1 MSFLGF
7 HRPDGQ
13 VGIRNHIGIISTVI
27 CANDVSLKIAQQI
40 EGSVAFLHDQGCC
53 QTPIDLNQVTK
64 TLVNLGRNP
73 NLAGVLLVSLGCES
87 VLLEEIREKIAVS
100 GKPVK
105 TLGIQKIGG
114 MLLAIAE
121 GCRITQEMV
130 IEASV
135 IRRETF
141 DDSHLS
147 IGVKCGASDTT
158 SGLIS
163 NPAAGAAFDLICD
176 HGGTCV
182 FGETT
187 EFLGAEHILMR
198 RAANPRVAQ
207 KIQKIVTR
215 MEKRAEMMG
224 VDMRGG
230 QPTTGNIKGGLTTIE
245 EKSLGAI
252 VKGGT
257 RPIQDVYEYGD
268 QITEKGL
275 FVMDSPG
282 REPEFLTGIAATGV
296 QLIIFST
303 GIGAPQGFPF
313 VPVLKI
319 SGNPQTQRCLAGHI
333 DKVIQLPEKGTDSLA
348 QAGQDLFEEIKAIAS
363 GKKTKAEV
371 LGYGQFSNIFTVGPV
386 I

>member
-7 HRPDGQ
+7 PRPDGQ

-27 CANDVSLKIAQQI
+27 CANDVTLKIAQQVD
-40 EGSVAFLHDQGCC
+40 GAVAFLHDQGCC

-64 TLVNLGRNP
+64 TLINLGKNP

-87 VLLEEIREKIAVS
+87 VLLEEIRKETATS

-105 TLGIQKIGG
+105 TLSIQKIGG
-114 MLLAIAE
+114 MLPAIAE
-121 GCRITQEMV
+121 GCRIAQGMV
-130 IEASV
+130 IAASA

-147 IGVKCGASDTT
+147 VGVKCGASDTT

-198 RAANPRVAQ
+198 RAANPGVAK
-207 KIQKIVTR
+207 KIEKIVTR

-257 RPIQDVYEYGD
+257 RPIKDVYEYGD
-268 QITEKGL
+268 QITRKGL

-282 REPEFLTGIAATGV
+282 REPEFLSGIAATGV

-319 SGNPQTQRCLAGHI
+319 SGNPQTQRCLADHI
-333 DKVIQLPEKGTDSLA
+333 DKVIQLPEKGADSLA
-348 QAGQDLFEEIKAIAS
+348 KAGQDLFEEIKAIAS